1 MEWHESALGICKSA
15 GGLGAQGPY
24 GESCKKKK
32 KTFYIRLLFRCGL
45 RVISYI
51 LLLKVLSPY
60 KHQLNRTNLII
71 LS

>member
-32 KTFYIRLLFRCGL
+32 KLF
-45 RVISYI
+45 I
-51 LLLKVLSPY
+51 LGCFSDVASE
-60 KHQLNRTNLII
+60 
-71 LS
+71 